1 MKGTHQQHFQEI
13 VTGFAIVTVYHTTLL
28 ELHTACSGS
37 EAVVPFCLITSQIHS
52 NLAISTYRCLC
63 KDQ

>member
-13 VTGFAIVTVYHTTLL
+13 VTGIAIVTVYHTTLL

-37 EAVVPFCLITSQIHS
+37 EAVVQFNFCLITSQIHS
-52 NLAISTYRCLC
+52 NLAITTYRCL
-63 KDQ
+63 K